1 MTLLEGTPNPLY
13 IKRNTKMEHIL
24 QSITPYHIIAFFVGV
39 LVMNWWKD
47 TKTTNDRE
55 AVSTLIQQNKEF
67 VHISTSIEIM
77 KREIAEK
84 EEHISSLDGEI
95 DQREDIIAR
104 LLQRAEYVR
113 NTGDLAKYEEIAN
126 KVSQLNSLKETLGKI
141 KKQHEDKFNIG
152 IMVQIIQDLFYDL
165 HQEELDILGVS
176 LMVREYWE
184 GQEEDEGSDEGGK
197 KDELKPTP
205 PKRRSAS
212 PSMRTMS

>member
-1 MTLLEGTPNPLY
+1 
-13 IKRNTKMEHIL
+13 MEHIL
-24 QSITPYHIIAFFVGV
+24 QSLTPYHIIAFFIGV
-39 LVMNWWKD
+39 LMMNWWKD
-47 TKTTNDRE
+47 TKHSNERE

-77 KREIAEK
+77 RREIAEK
-84 EEHISSLDGEI
+84 EEYLSSLDGEI
-95 DQREDIIAR
+95 DQREEIITR
-104 LLQRAEYVR
+104 LLQRADYIR
-113 NTGDLAKYEEIAN
+113 NHGDLAKYEEVAA

-165 HQEELDILGVS
+165 NQEELDILGVS

-184 GQEEDEGSDEGGK
+184 GQETDEDSEGGRR
-197 KDELKPTP
+197 DDHSPTPP